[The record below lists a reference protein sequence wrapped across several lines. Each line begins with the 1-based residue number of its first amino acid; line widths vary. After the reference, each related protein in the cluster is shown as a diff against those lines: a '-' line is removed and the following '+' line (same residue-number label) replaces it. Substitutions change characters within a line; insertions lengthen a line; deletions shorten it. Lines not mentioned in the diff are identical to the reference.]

1 MKKLFLG
8 LFAGLFIWGLFANAH
23 RAFAL
28 PPKGK
33 AASLKRIM
41 VPHRAVYDL
50 SLANKHQTLSVSA
63 ITGRLVF
70 EFTGS
75 PCTGYTQNMRM
86 VTRIIDGKGQPT
98 LLDVRSDSWE
108 GGKHQKFRF
117 VSRQFS
123 NKKLQEYV
131 VGLAKRDRKKSKLQV
146 QIKNP
151 DMVKLE
157 LPGDVLF
164 PVQHSLALQRAA
176 REGQNHLD
184 VRVYDGSEQ
193 GQGFYKTYSFI
204 GRKLPALKKA
214 GAIKEKTRKAIKNKR
229 LAVVGL
235 SGLASWPVAV
245 SYFDITDKNDDK
257 TPVYELSFRM
267 FENGVSSSMLMNY
280 GHFAISGRL
289 GQVKYLREKPCDQ
302 K

>member
-1 MKKLFLG
+1 MKKLFMG
-8 LFAGLFIWGLFANAH
+8 LFTGLFIWGLFANGH
-23 RAFAL
+23 QAFAL
-28 PPKGK
+28 SPKGE
-33 AASLKRIM
+33 APSLKRIM
-41 VPHRAVYDL
+41 VPHRAVYEL
-50 SLANKHQTLSVSA
+50 SLAHKHQTVSVSA

-70 EFTGS
+70 ELTGS

-98 LLDVRSDSWE
+98 LLDERSNSWE
-108 GGKHQKFRF
+108 DAQSREFRF

-123 NKKLQEYV
+123 NKKIQEFVSGY
-131 VGLAKRDRKKSKLQV
+131 AKRDRKNKKLKV
-146 QIKNP
+146 RIKKPEEVN
-151 DMVKLE
+151 LE

-164 PVQHSLALQRAA
+164 PAQHSLALQRAA
-176 REGQNHLD
+176 TAGKKRLN

-204 GRKLPALKKA
+204 GGKFPPLKKA
-214 GAIKEKTRKAIKNKR
+214 VAITPKTRRSRKNKY
-229 LAVVGL
+229 LASLGL

-245 SYFDITDKNDDK
+245 SYFKVSDQYDDK
-257 TPVYELSFRM
+257 IPVYELSFRM

-280 GHFAISGRL
+280 GQFSVTGRL
-289 GQVKYLREKPCDQ
+289 GQVKYLRNKPCAR